1 MNVFYLDNGR
11 TKKLDNS
18 KTRKINPTTKYG
30 AMNTS
35 FTPCPT
41 TVEQASYNRHNV
53 KIRYSAL
60 MLATIRQLL
69 RDLEG
74 DKRDE

>member
-1 MNVFYLDNGR
+1 MNVFFMDNGKV
-11 TKKLDNS
+11 KKL
-18 KTRKINPTTKYG
+18 NPKTKYG

-41 TVEQASYNRHNV
+41 TVEQANKNRHNV

-60 MLATIRQLL
+60 MLATIKQLL
-69 RDLEG
+69 RNLEG